1 MQPANQTESRGKEGG
16 ESPFIHC
23 GGRVEVSSRNQV
35 HVQPPMAARRTEL
48 PAPPSAPG
56 RDDMRDM
63 FRDSVGKRRHYP
75 FQGQNEACYVSYK
88 RFRRWIHCPRSGTEA
103 PAVSTP
109 LTTGRRQRERSFE
122 LDTVCQRLELD
133 SPPAHHEA
141 ARGGLQGALQDFC
154 SQGWMWRAAVEEPV
168 STQQTD
174 ADVRRCSLQPFTVL
188 YKAPE
193 SPHGGSVM
201 KLAAPSLLNDYYTNV
216 LDCSCNGTVALALG
230 SSVVLWNSETRA
242 LVGSLEPRPQAGR
255 HQSVSSLCW
264 SRDGRALCIG
274 TRRGEVELWDVENK
288 QNVRRLPS
296 HLSVVGALSWQQQ
309 LLSSG
314 SVLGR
319 IHHLDPRAP
328 APLVG
333 AAVQEEGIC
342 SLQWSPGDDWLASG
356 STDGLLRI
364 WDRDIAGP
372 TRTKQPL
379 TTMKQPSAVKAMGW
393 CPWQEKIIATGG
405 GWKDGELRIWD
416 TQSGTCVNSANT
428 NSQICSLRWA
438 EKKKCLV
445 TGHGLPHHQ
454 VTCWSWGS
462 ASLHPV
468 CQLTGHSG
476 RVLHLA
482 SNPDSTQI
490 YSAAADQCFRI
501 WDL

>member
-1 MQPANQTESRGKEGG
+1 
-16 ESPFIHC
+16 
-23 GGRVEVSSRNQV
+23 
-35 HVQPPMAARRTEL
+35 MAARRTEL

-75 FQGQNEACYVSYK
+75 FQEQNEACYLSYK
-88 RFRRWIHCPRSGTEA
+88 RFRRWIHFPRSGTEA

-109 LTTGRRQRERSFE
+109 LTTGRRQREWSFE

-141 ARGGLQGALQDFC
+141 ARGGLQGALQETTLEGGLSHWATFTHLNTSHTIRDRERPAPPNIPQ
-154 SQGWMWRAAVEEPV
+154 QGWMWRAAVEKPV
-168 STQQTD
+168 STQQTE

-188 YKAPE
+188 DKAPE

-201 KLAAPSLLNDYYTNV
+201 QLAAPSLLNDYYTNV

-230 SSVVLWNSETRA
+230 SSVFLWNSETRA
-242 LVGSLEPRPQAGR
+242 LVGSLEPRPQTRR
-255 HQSVSSLCW
+255 HQSVLSLCW

-333 AAVQEEGIC
+333 VAVQDEGIC

-372 TRTKQPL
+372 TRTKQPVM
-379 TTMKQPSAVKAMGW
+379 TMKQPSAVKAMGW

-462 ASLHPV
+462 ASLQPV